1 MKTFFSTV
9 LLIFLSVNS
18 LLSQEK
24 FEKEYRV
31 KPKDVPKKSLEIIKM
46 WNFKNKVKWYAEES
60 QDGKT
65 FEAKV
70 RYKKYKY
77 SIEFSKEGNI
87 IDVEKTVKLSQLQE
101 TIIQKIV
108 KTLENRFKRYKI
120 LKTQIQYTGS
130 ESKMYNEVFQLTS
143 HHKKVTINYE
153 LIVKGKTQNGYSKF
167 EILINNKGEI
177 LKELKFKPSN
187 SLNLEF

>member
-31 KPKDVPKKSLEIIKM
+31 KPKDVPKKSLEIIKI
-46 WNFKNKVKWYAEES
+46 WNFKNKVKWYVEES

-87 IDVEKTVKLSQLQE
+87 IDVEKTVKFSQLQKK
-101 TIIQKIV
+101 IIQKIV
-108 KTLENRFKRYKI
+108 KTLENR
-120 LKTQIQYTGS
+120 
-130 ESKMYNEVFQLTS
+130 TS
-143 HHKKVTINYE
+143 FCI
-153 LIVKGKTQNGYSKF
+153 
-167 EILINNKGEI
+167 
-177 LKELKFKPSN
+177 
-187 SLNLEF
+187 